1 MQTNDRVRYFLGA
14 NSPQGFYSLYDQL
27 IDPRQADAI
36 YILKG
41 GPGCGKSTL
50 MRRVALR
57 AEEMGEQVE
66 YIHCSGD
73 PDSLDAVVLPTY
85 KTAIV
90 DGTAPHVVEPVY
102 PGVVESYVNL
112 GGCYDRAALQEKR
125 GAIMDCMS
133 GYKDHYKRAYR
144 CLNAAAQIE
153 ADTRDI
159 LVTAAFEEKVAKR
172 ARGILSRE
180 VRGEGHGSGQ
190 IRQRFLGAISHQGVQ
205 TYYGTADALCKRI
218 YMLEDSC
225 GLAHPLLTSLLSG
238 LTHAGYDVVACPSP
252 MAPDRLA
259 HLIVPELSLA
269 FLSTSPGTV
278 CPRRPYRRIR
288 LESMVDAELLRR
300 SKARM
305 RFSRRVAAALTDE
318 AVDSLRKAKAM
329 HDELEALYNPHVDF
343 DRVRQIA
350 DELAA
355 GILKPGKSADPKSA
369 T

>member
-1 MQTNDRVRYFLGA
+1 MQTNDKIRYFLGA
-14 NSPQGFYSLYDQL
+14 NSSQGFYSLYDQL
-27 IDPRQADAI
+27 IDPKQADAI

-73 PDSLDAVVLPTY
+73 PDSLDAIVLPTC

-102 PGVVESYVNL
+102 PGAVESYVNL
-112 GGCYDRAALQEKR
+112 GDCYDRAALREKR
-125 GAIMDCMS
+125 GEIMECMT
-133 GYKDHYKRAYR
+133 GYKDCYKRAYR
-144 CLNAAAQIE
+144 CLNAAARIE
-153 ADTRDI
+153 ADTRDG
-159 LVTAAFEEKVAKR
+159 LVTPAFEEKIAKR

-180 VRGEGHGSGQ
+180 VRGESRGGAQ
-190 IRQRFLGAISHQGVQ
+190 VTQRFLGAISHQGAL
-205 TYYGTADALCKRI
+205 TYYGTADVQCKRI

-225 GLAHPLLTSLLSG
+225 GLAHPLLNHLLSG
-238 LTHAGYDVVACPSP
+238 LTCAGYDVVACPSP

-269 FLSTSPGTV
+269 FLSCAPGVV
-278 CPRRPYRRIR
+278 CPRRPFRRIR
-288 LESMVDAELLRR
+288 MEAMVDAELLRR
-300 SKARM
+300 GKARM
-305 RFSRRVAAALTDE
+305 RFSRRVAAALTNE
-318 AVDSLRKAKAM
+318 AVDCLRKAKAM

-343 DRVRQIA
+343 DRVRHIA

-355 GILKPGKSADPKSA
+355 GILKPGTPAD
-369 T
+369 